1 MRRSLLFALAAVM
14 PAFSYAVSP
23 GGRTFDTG
31 ARYATD
37 AYPGFDQF
45 EENTSPQ
52 KKEPKW
58 LSWITGPK
66 CDSAAEQLEYCEK
79 LISEQLWSKAVAELD
94 ALVRQWHSSSQ
105 APRAQQLL
113 AEVLEKNIDDS
124 EEAFKE
130 YRYLI
135 DFYSLQIDYNAA
147 ADSMYR
153 LACKLRIE
161 GKTIVFF
168 RFKNTVD
175 VRRAFEA
182 CVLRAPGAEWAAQA
196 MLIIAE
202 LREEEGRYT
211 EAIKVYENLRNIRGD
226 CSEAKQALVR
236 EAEARMKVLSKFGYN
251 RERVTDTLSFLESA
265 SLRCDADGRAKI
277 STYLSDVREVLE
289 EEAFQS
295 AKFYDS
301 RMRTKRSAIAAYEE
315 FLSKYPAG
323 KYSSVVRSRLE
334 ELKKGDVK

>member
-1 MRRSLLFALAAVM
+1 MKKKYFFPIIFFISLLFCFISCKVASKTEL
-14 PAFSYAVSP
+14 SYTNVE
-23 GGRTFDTG
+23 TIK
-31 ARYATD
+31 
-37 AYPGFDQF
+37 
-45 EENTSPQ
+45 EE
-52 KKEPKW
+52 
-58 LSWITGPK
+58 I
-66 CDSAAEQLEYCEK
+66 
-79 LISEQLWSKAVAELD
+79 AELD
-94 ALVRQWHSSSQ
+94 KTLTWNKEIEPQRLVLNNDWFKDTVN
-105 APRAQQLL
+105 QQI
-113 AEVLEKNIDDS
+113 EKNIDDS
-124 EEAFKE
+124 EEAFRE

-226 CSEAKQALVR
+226 CSEATQALVR

>member
-1 MRRSLLFALAAVM
+1 MRRLHLFALIAVAS
-14 PAFSYAVSP
+14 AFSCAAAP

-45 EENTSPQ
+45 EENTSPR

-58 LSWITGPK
+58 FSWVTGPK
-66 CDSAAEQLEYCEK
+66 CDTAAEQLAYCEK
-79 LISEQLWSKAVAELD
+79 LIADESWSKAVSELD
-94 ALVRQWHSSSQ
+94 SLVREWHSSPE
-105 APRAQQLL
+105 APRAQRLM

-124 EEAFKE
+124 EEAFKQ
-130 YRYLI
+130 YRYLV

-161 GKTIVFF
+161 GKTLVFF

-182 CVLRAPGAEWAAQA
+182 CVLRAPGAKWAAQA
-196 MLIIAE
+196 MLLIAE
-202 LREEEGRYT
+202 LREEEGKYT
-211 EAIKVYENLRNIRGD
+211 EAVKVYENLRNICGD
-226 CSEAKQALVR
+226 CSESQVALVR
-236 EAEARMKVLSKFGYN
+236 EAAARMNVLSKFGYN
-251 RERVTDTLSFLESA
+251 RERVLDTLSFLESA
-265 SLRCDADGRAKI
+265 SLRCDSDSRVKI
-277 STYLSDVREVLE
+277 STYLSEVSALIE
-289 EEAFQS
+289 EEDYHS

-301 RMRTKRSAIAAYEE
+301 RMRTRRSAIAAYED
-315 FLSKYPAG
+315 FLSKYPRG
-323 KYSSVVRSRLE
+323 KYAEEVRKRLE